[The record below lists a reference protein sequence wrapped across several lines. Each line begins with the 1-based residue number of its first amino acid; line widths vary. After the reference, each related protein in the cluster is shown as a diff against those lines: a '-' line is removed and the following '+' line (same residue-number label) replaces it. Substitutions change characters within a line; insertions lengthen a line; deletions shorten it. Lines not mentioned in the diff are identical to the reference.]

1 MNKLKKKLKEKHILP
16 VYRCDVIECAKE
28 QLINSVLPIP
38 GICVLLRYALCEFNI
53 SYLEGNIKEIFPLLT
68 LRNAHIHGGDC
79 SPYAREND
87 FWWECHCWSGGRE
100 RFFQWLCEQYKDDKT
115 KIRI

>member
-53 SYLEGNIKEIFPLLT
+53 SYLEGNVKEILDYHGMSLGHGWELIIAMLLSDCEYAEVHGFGS
-68 LRNAHIHGGDC
+68 NA
-79 SPYAREND
+79 YFN
-87 FWWECHCWSGGRE
+87 
-100 RFFQWLCEQYKDDKT
+100 
-115 KIRI
+115 KIFKEDINETT

>member
-1 MNKLKKKLKEKHILP
+1 MNKLKKKLKTKHILP

-38 GICVLLRYALCEFNI
+38 GICSLLRYTLCEFNFN
-53 SYLEGNIKEIFPLLT
+53 YFECNIKEIFPLLT
-68 LRNAHIHGGDC
+68 LENARIHGGDC
-79 SPYAREND
+79 SPYASEKG
-87 FWWECHCWSGGRE
+87 FWWERNCWSDGRK

-115 KIRI
+115 KIR